1 MKHSFIGDSF
11 ETKKIFLFNLMLTEK
26 VKLRA
31 LMLST
36 CVKGSQVKMPPTCLF
51 LKPPVFTYIVLK
63 KYFSA
68 KKIFL
73 QFKY

>member
-26 VKLRA
+26 VKLCA

-36 CVKGSQVKMPPTCLF
+36 CVKGSQVKTFPTCLC
-51 LKPPVFTYIVLK
+51 LLT
-63 KYFSA
+63 
-68 KKIFL
+68 
-73 QFKY
+73 